1 MIKNAAVRAFATL
14 ATAAALI
21 GGSAAAA
28 AASAPLPTPEPTVTL
43 RPLPTFPVPFPTL
56 RPVRTPVLY
65 DVDYDRRA
73 RCEVVTFHF
82 RNDAPED
89 VDARWVRQ
97 LRESPSRRLVRLPGR
112 AQLLVQFDEARSVL
126 YRGTQY
132 PGLREVR
139 ALRQLGDFRGTVSVG
154 LGVRQRDPFWVRTV
168 GDDVV
173 LTVCPNWRGPDWGPF
188 PRPLNNDTED
198 NVTNDVR

>member
-21 GGSAAAA
+21 GGSAVAA
-28 AASAPLPTPEPTVTL
+28 AASAPLPAPEPTVTL

-65 DVDYDRRA
+65 DVDYDRR
-73 RCEVVTFHF
+73 RGCDVVTFHF

-89 VDARWVRQ
+89 VTAQWVRQ

-112 AQLLVQFDEARSVL
+112 AQLLVTFDEARSVL

-139 ALRQLGDFRGTVSVG
+139 ALRQLGDYRGEVTVG
-154 LGVRQRDPFWVRTV
+154 LGVRQRDSFWVRTV

-173 LTVCPNWRGPDWGPF
+173 LTVCPDWRGPWWGPF
-188 PRPLNNDTED
+188 PRPLDEENNNTD
-198 NVTNDVR
+198 DVR